1 MKFMSQESL
10 LSDLNPAQRQAVTHI
25 GGPLVVIAGAG
36 SGKTRVLTRRIAY
49 LIEQMQIS
57 PFEIL
62 AITFT
67 NKAASEMRRR
77 LVDLVGP
84 VAEKMWVS
92 TFHSACVRI
101 LRQHATALGFKSS
114 FTIYD
119 QADSI
124 RLVGYV
130 ARDLDLDAKRF
141 PPRSLASH
149 ISSAKADL
157 IDPVQYM
164 DAARN
169 IFERKIG
176 EVYQEYQ
183 RRLLAASAMDFD
195 DLLNMTVKLF
205 EEFPE
210 VLDHYQRR
218 FLHLLVDEYQ
228 DTNKV
233 QNRLVALL
241 GAESRNV
248 FVVGDSDQSVYGFR
262 GADMTNILE
271 FEKFFPDAETVVLE
285 QNYRSTQTIL
295 DAANA
300 VIANNSSRLPKNL
313 WTSEGQGELIRL
325 YKAPS
330 DREEAAYVAN
340 QIAEL
345 TSLENSFSDIAVF
358 YRTNSQSRILEE
370 EFVRRAIP
378 YRIIGG
384 TRFYDRKE
392 IKDLLAYLRVIVNPQ
407 DEVSLRRIINVPK
420 RGVGDASL
428 SKVELYANMS
438 GMHLNDALSHAA
450 LAGVSGKALSGL
462 NGLLQLLEAAR
473 DMVKSETSVPEVIR
487 FILDESGYM
496 DELKA
501 EKSVEAAG
509 RLENL
514 EEFIRVGEEHISL
527 QDLLED
533 VALVSATDED
543 VPDSNVVMM
552 TLHTAKGLE
561 FPVVFLTGMED
572 GIFPHQRSLVDPQE
586 LEEERRL
593 CYVGITR
600 AMQRLYLT
608 LASQRGQ
615 WGEGL
620 SNPPSRFIDE
630 IPRILVEDIS
640 PKRSTASLSYF
651 GSLNNSQF
659 KSNGEPETRSQ
670 RRSAFNNNS
679 RAGGLDDLKIGDDI
693 VHGKWGEGV
702 VTSIKGSGEKTEIRV
717 RFPVI
722 GEKTLLLS
730 LAPIKKA

>member
-1 MKFMSQESL
+1 MSQESL

-57 PFEIL
+57 PYEIL

-157 IDPVQYM
+157 IDPVQYL
-164 DAARN
+164 DVARN

-300 VIANNSSRLPKNL
+300 VIANNFSRLPKNL
-313 WTSEGQGELIRL
+313 WTSEGQGEPIRL

-378 YRIIGG
+378 YRVIGG

-392 IKDLLAYLRVIVNPQ
+392 IKDLLAYLRLIVNPQ

-428 SKVELYANMS
+428 SKVDLYANMS
-438 GMHLNDALSHAA
+438 GMHLFDALSHAA

-473 DMVKSETSVPEVIR
+473 DLVKSETSVPELIR
-487 FILDESGYM
+487 FILNESGYM

-543 VPDSNVVMM
+543 VPDSTVVMM

-572 GIFPHQRSLVDPQE
+572 GMFPHQRSLVDPQE

-659 KSNGEPETRSQ
+659 KSNGEPEARSQ

-679 RAGGLDDLKIGDDI
+679 HAAGLDDLKIGDDI

>member
-1 MKFMSQESL
+1 MSQENL

-25 GGPLVVIAGAG
+25 EGPIVVVAGAG

-49 LIEQMQIS
+49 LIEVMQIS

-67 NKAASEMRRR
+67 NKAAAEMRSR
-77 LVDLVGP
+77 LSGLIGP
-84 VAEKMWVS
+84 VAEKMWVA

-141 PPRSLASH
+141 PPKSLANH
-149 ISSAKADL
+149 ISAAKSDL
-157 IDPVQYM
+157 IGPEQYIRT
-164 DAARN
+164 ASN
-169 IFERKIG
+169 VFERKIG
-176 EVYQEYQ
+176 EVYSEYQ

-195 DLLNMTVKLF
+195 DLLNMTVRLF
-205 EEFPE
+205 EEFPD
-210 VLDHYQRR
+210 VLDYYQRR

-241 GAESRNV
+241 GAQSRNV

-262 GADMTNILE
+262 GADMSNILE
-271 FEKFFPDAETVVLE
+271 FEKSFPDAETVILE

-300 VIANNSSRLPKNL
+300 VIANNVSRMAKNL
-313 WTSEGQGELIRL
+313 WTAGATGDLIRL
-325 YKAPS
+325 YKAQN
-330 DREEAAYVAN
+330 DRDEAAYIAS
-340 QIAEL
+340 QISEL
-345 TSLENSFSDIAVF
+345 TSNSTHSHSDVAVF

-370 EFVRRAIP
+370 EFVRRLIP
-378 YRIIGG
+378 YRVIGG

-392 IKDLLAYLRVIVNPQ
+392 IKDLLAYLRVVNNPQ
-407 DEVSLRRIINVPK
+407 DEISLRRIINVPK
-420 RGVGDASL
+420 RGVGDTSL
-428 SKVELYANMS
+428 TKIDMYGNLAGLTFS
-438 GMHLNDALSHAA
+438 DALDYAES
-450 LAGVSGKALSGL
+450 AGVGGKALSGIKEL
-462 NGLLQLLEAAR
+462 RDLLFEVR
-473 DMVKSETSVPEVIR
+473 GMVQDGREVKDLIQ
-487 FILDESGYM
+487 FILDRSGYM
-496 DELKA
+496 AELKS
-501 EKSVEAAG
+501 ERTVEASG
-509 RLENL
+509 RIENL
-514 EEFIRVGEEHISL
+514 EEFMRVGEEHETL

-533 VALVSATDED
+533 VALVSASDTE
-543 VPDSNVVMM
+543 VPEATVVLM

-572 GIFPHQRSLVDPQE
+572 GVFPHQRSLVDPQE

-600 AMQRLYLT
+600 AMERLYLT
-608 LASQRGQ
+608 LASSRGQ

-620 SNPPSRFIDE
+620 INPPSRFLDE
-630 IPRILVEDIS
+630 IPSMLVEDVS
-640 PKRSTASLSYF
+640 PKRSSSSLSYF
-651 GSLNNSQF
+651 TNRSRESSSDRGQRDLVEPRSKFL
-659 KSNGEPETRSQ
+659 KSISE
-670 RRSAFNNNS
+670 
-679 RAGGLDDLKIGDDI
+679 DLANLHIGDDI
-693 VHGKWGEGV
+693 VHSKWGEGV
-702 VTSIKGSGEKTEIRV
+702 ITGMRGSGESTEITV
-717 RFPVI
+717 SFPSL
-722 GEKTLLLS
+722 GEKTLLLA
-730 LAPIKKA
+730 LAPIKRA